1 MGEESA
7 GVNLIAE
14 DGSKGEDEAGEED
27 EDEGWWVGRSA

>member
-14 DGSKGEDEAGEED
+14 DGDKEED
-27 EDEGWWVGRSA
+27 EDEEDGDEGED